1 MSEILAI
8 GVSHK
13 TAPVAVR
20 ERLALPPARATQFLR
35 DLRGDAAVHEAV
47 AISTCNRTE
56 LYLVVGDPVEAETAA
71 LGMLARQAGIRP
83 TELAGPM
90 YALRNCDAARHLYRV
105 TSGLESMVVGEAEV
119 QGQIKRAHQHA
130 LESGTAGALTN
141 RLFGAALATGKRVRT
156 ETGIGDGHLSTSSV
170 AVSLAREELGELRG
184 RHVVLLGA
192 GETGEL
198 TAEALAAEGVET
210 IFVANR
216 RRDRALSLA
225 KRFGGAAVS
234 LDQLPAELVEADMVV
249 ASTASPHPILGEE
262 EMAEVV
268 AAREGRPLLMIDLAV
283 PRDIET
289 ACGELSGVTLYDIDD
304 LQAVI
309 NRNRRVRQA
318 EARRAEGIVE
328 EEIQH
333 FAVWLGSLEVLP
345 TVAALQERGREIALS
360 VLAENE
366 GRWESL
372 SARDRD
378 RLAAL
383 AQAIATRILHEPT
396 VRMKQT
402 RDDRVHQRTQVLRE
416 LFGLPEPEA
425 AEEQPSEPAGADS
438 ARSDAEHLG
447 RMAQVHRLPRRPRR

>member
-1 MSEILAI
+1 
-8 GVSHK
+8 
-13 TAPVAVR
+13 
-20 ERLALPPARATQFLR
+20 
-35 DLRGDAAVHEAV
+35 
-47 AISTCNRTE
+47 
-56 LYLVVGDPVEAETAA
+56 
-71 LGMLARQAGIRP
+71 
-83 TELAGPM
+83 
-90 YALRNCDAARHLYRV
+90 
-105 TSGLESMVVGEAEV
+105 
-119 QGQIKRAHQHA
+119 
-130 LESGTAGALTN
+130 
-141 RLFGAALATGKRVRT
+141 
-156 ETGIGDGHLSTSSV
+156 V
-170 AVSLAREELGELRG
+170 AVSVAREELGRLRG

-198 TAEALAAEGVET
+198 TAQALAAEGVET

-234 LDQLPAELVEADMVV
+234 FDELPTELVEADMVV
-249 ASTASPHPILGEE
+249 ASTSSPHPILGEE
-262 EMAEVV
+262 EMAEVA
-268 AAREGRPLLMIDLAV
+268 AAREGRPLLVIDLAV
-283 PRDIET
+283 PRDVEA
-289 ACGELSGVTLYDIDD
+289 ACRDVPGVTLYDIDD

-345 TVAALQERGREIALS
+345 TIAALQERGREIALS
-360 VLAENE
+360 VLSEND

-425 AEEQPSEPAGADS
+425 AEEEQVPEPEAAEAP
-438 ARSDAEHLG
+438 ARPDAEHLG